1 MGNKNKAGREP
12 KKPKKSAKLKA
23 AQTSVSTA
31 VIPTTQHPTEHKS
44 Q

>member
-12 KKPKKSAKLKA
+12 KKPKKSSKLKA
-23 AQTSVSTA
+23 APVATT
-31 VIPTTQHPTEHKS
+31 VIPTAQHPTEHKS